1 MQVTLIPGI
10 TTQQL
15 LDANPIIGTGGSIS
29 TRSNL
34 NGFTFTGDG
43 TRANL
48 SGLVA
53 QNGAKFSKVTL
64 IDAILDGANL
74 SGEGS
79 EPLIFEGGDLTNAQL
94 RRVTIKSAQFLGTTL
109 AGTDFA
115 GTPFDGVTIANTNAR
130 GINFEGDLTTPNAT
144 LTDSFFYN
152 VDFSFGQF
160 QGVIFDDLNSGTIP
174 DGIIPAG
181 TLVDSTT
188 GRPLDYQ
195 IQFRSADLR
204 GVSASGAI
212 LRGTDF
218 RSLDD
223 PTTSKIET
231 TQLDGASFEFADL
244 TGADFTGLDLT
255 GVNFKGADLTG
266 ADFTNAIL
274 VDVDFTEADLSN
286 ASFGSINSPVGR
298 FNDGIDSNTD
308 GTIFDKAILIGTG
321 LTRAGLSGTDASFVD
336 TTFV

>member
-34 NGFTFTGDG
+34 DGFTFTGDG
-43 TRANL
+43 TGADL

-53 QNGAKFSKVTL
+53 QNGAKFSGVTL
-64 IDAILDGANL
+64 IDAILDGANI

-79 EPLIFEGGDLTNAQL
+79 EPPIFDGGDLTNAKL
-94 RRVTIKSAQFLGTTL
+94 RRVSIKSAQFLGTTL

-115 GTPFDGVTIANTNAR
+115 GTPFDGVTIANANAR
-130 GINFEGDLTTPNAT
+130 GINFEGDGVAIPNAT

-181 TLVDSTT
+181 TPVDSTT

-212 LRGTDF
+212 LPGTDF

-223 PTTSKIET
+223 PTTTAIET

-255 GVNFKGADLTG
+255 GVSFKGTDLTG
-266 ADFTNAIL
+266 ANFTNAIL
-274 VDVDFTEADLSN
+274 QDVDLTEAILTDAIVTGADFSDGPDADLFGADLSKAN
-286 ASFGSINSPVGR
+286 VTGS
-298 FNDGIDSNTD
+298 
-308 GTIFDKAILIGTG
+308 G
-321 LTRAGLSGTDASFVD
+321 LTRAGLIADNATIVD
-336 TTFV
+336 TIGLL